1 MGGGN
6 KIGGDD
12 EPIVDINITPFVDV
26 VLVLLVIFM
35 VTAHFIVNKG
45 MKLELPKA
53 ATAEQ
58 LQSQKTFNISIN
70 KNGDFMLDGKIVN
83 VDQLKQAAREAT
95 TNKLKVVAMISADK
109 SVVYNS
115 VVTVMDSLRSEGV
128 SDFALQL
135 DPTTQKK

>member
-1 MGGGN
+1 MAG
-6 KIGGDD
+6 KIGGGD

-53 ATAEQ
+53 VTAEQ
-58 LQSQKTFNISIN
+58 LQNQKTFNISIN
-70 KNGDFMLDGKIVN
+70 KDGEFMLDGKMVTI
-83 VDQLKQAAREAT
+83 DQLKLAARDAT
-95 TNKLKVVAMISADK
+95 QTKAKIVAMISADK
-109 SVVYNS
+109 SALYNS
-115 VVTVMDSLRSEGV
+115 VVIAMDALRSEGV

-135 DPTTQKK
+135 DPVTQKK

>member
-1 MGGGN
+1 MAG
-6 KIGGDD
+6 KIGGGDD

-53 ATAEQ
+53 VTAEQ
-58 LQSQKTFNISIN
+58 LQNQKTFNISIN
-70 KNGDFMLDGKIVN
+70 KDGEFMLDGKMVTI
-83 VDQLKQAAREAT
+83 DQLKSAARDAIQS
-95 TNKLKVVAMISADK
+95 KVKVVAMISADK
-109 SVVYNS
+109 SALYNS
-115 VVTVMDSLRSEGV
+115 VVVAMDTLRSEGV

-135 DPTTQKK
+135 DPATQKK

>member
-1 MGGGN
+1 MAG
-6 KIGGDD
+6 KIGGGDD

-53 ATAEQ
+53 ASAEQ
-58 LQSQKTFNISIN
+58 LQNQKTFNISIS
-70 KNGDFMLDGKIVN
+70 KEGEFMLDGKMVSIE
-83 VDQLKQAAREAT
+83 QLKFAARDAT
-95 TNKLKVVAMISADK
+95 KNKAKVVAMISADK
-109 SVVYNS
+109 SALYNA
-115 VVTVMDSLRSEGV
+115 VVTAMDALRSEGV

-135 DPTTQKK
+135 DPTIQKK

>member
-1 MGGGN
+1 MAGG
-6 KIGGDD
+6 KMSGDD
-12 EPIVDINITPFVDV
+12 DLIVDINITPFVDV

-58 LQSQKTFNISIN
+58 LENQKTFNISID
-70 KNGDFMLDGKIVN
+70 KNGDFMLDGKIIN
-83 VDQLKQAAREAT
+83 IDQLKAAAHAAIEK
-95 TNKLKVVAMISADK
+95 KLKIVAMVSADK
-109 SVVYNS
+109 NSSYNS
-115 VVTVMDSLRSEGV
+115 VVTVMDALRSEGV

-135 DPTTQKK
+135 DPAQQKK